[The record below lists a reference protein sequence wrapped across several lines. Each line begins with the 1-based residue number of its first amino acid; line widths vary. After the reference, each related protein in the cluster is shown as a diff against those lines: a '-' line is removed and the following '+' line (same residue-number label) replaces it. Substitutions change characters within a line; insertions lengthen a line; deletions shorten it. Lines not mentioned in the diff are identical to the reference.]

1 MWPSEANQGA
11 RQQPPTA
18 ATGIGGRQVD
28 ERRVVAWVGKSVVF
42 IGKLMSSEDMTID
55 GRVEG
60 TIEVRD
66 HALTIGPDADIR
78 ADIVA
83 RVVTIL
89 GAVTGT
95 VTARD
100 KVDIRDTGSVEGNI
114 VSPRLAIADGALLRG
129 RVDTD
134 LKTVGQKGQPVAIG
148 KA

>member
-1 MWPSEANQGA
+1 
-11 RQQPPTA
+11 
-18 ATGIGGRQVD
+18 
-28 ERRVVAWVGKSVVF
+28 
-42 IGKLMSSEDMTID
+42 
-55 GRVEG
+55 
-60 TIEVRD
+60 
-66 HALTIGPDADIR
+66 
-78 ADIVA
+78 
-83 RVVTIL
+83 
-89 GAVTGT
+89 VTGT